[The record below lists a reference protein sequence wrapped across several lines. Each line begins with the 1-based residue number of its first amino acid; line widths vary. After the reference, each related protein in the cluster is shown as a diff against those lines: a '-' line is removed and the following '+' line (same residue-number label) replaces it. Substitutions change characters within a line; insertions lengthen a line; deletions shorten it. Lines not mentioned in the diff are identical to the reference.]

1 MVSVSVFLG
10 KERLDEGE
18 RGSEGIPCVIHRTS
32 WEAHLDCRKKIFL
45 LIAWRVDGVGS
56 RSSTHSSKP
65 LQPPLPPSTP
75 HKPTASAQASCI
87 LPPPLPLLMNVYVAV
102 HYCSLQ
108 CYRTSRGWS
117 PGGLC
122 NIINVIQQR
131 GRGGGVFSL
140 TQANTASQSPLIY
153 QSNGSAF
160 TRATFSQG
168 C

>member
-1 MVSVSVFLG
+1 MYFLLKTLPLVSVSVFLG

-131 GRGGGVFSL
+131 GGGGGVFV
-140 TQANTASQSPLIY
+140 
-153 QSNGSAF
+153 GVF
-160 TRATFSQG
+160 VFV
-168 C
+168 